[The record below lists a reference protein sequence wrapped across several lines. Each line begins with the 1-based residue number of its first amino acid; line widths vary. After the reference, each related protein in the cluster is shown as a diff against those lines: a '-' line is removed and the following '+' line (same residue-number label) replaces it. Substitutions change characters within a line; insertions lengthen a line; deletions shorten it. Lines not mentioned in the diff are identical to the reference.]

1 MVKAVFAGSFD
12 PPTNGH
18 LDIIKRASGLFESV
32 DVVVS
37 VNPEK
42 KTMFSEE
49 ERVEFLKDLIKPFKN
64 VSVHSYKGIIV
75 NYAKEVGAKVLVR
88 GVRSANDFGYE
99 FELALMN
106 QNLNPDIETVFL
118 QSKEK
123 YTTCLG
129 GIITILFIIF
139 ALIIGI
145 FNLIPFYNRK
155 NFTAYYYTLST
166 PQADMIS
173 FSESKTAMDLD
184 YIVGQRM
191 TEQQQINYLR

>member
-42 KTMFSEE
+42 HTMFTEE
-49 ERVEFLKDLIKPFKN
+49 ERVEFLRELIKPFKN

-123 YTTCLG
+123 YAIVKSSSIKQLAQFG
-129 GIITILFIIF
+129 GDISRMVPPSVAE
-139 ALIIGI
+139 AL
-145 FNLIPFYNRK
+145 
-155 NFTAYYYTLST
+155 
-166 PQADMIS
+166 
-173 FSESKTAMDLD
+173 SKK
-184 YIVGQRM
+184 YKQ
-191 TEQQQINYLR
+191 

>member
-12 PPTNGH
+12 PPTVGH
-18 LDIIKRASGLFESV
+18 LAIIKRASGLFESV

-42 KTMFSEE
+42 HTMFSEE
-49 ERVEFLKDLIKPFKN
+49 ERVQFLKELIKPFNN

-123 YTTCLG
+123 YAIVKSSSIKQLAQFG
-129 GIITILFIIF
+129 GDISRMVPPLVAE
-139 ALIIGI
+139 ALS
-145 FNLIPFYNRK
+145 NKYK
-155 NFTAYYYTLST
+155 S
-166 PQADMIS
+166 
-173 FSESKTAMDLD
+173 
-184 YIVGQRM
+184 
-191 TEQQQINYLR
+191 

>member
-42 KTMFSEE
+42 HTMFTEE
-49 ERVEFLKDLIKPFKN
+49 ERVEFLRELIKPFKN

-123 YTTCLG
+123 YTIVKSSSIKQLAQFG
-129 GIITILFIIF
+129 GNISRMVPPIVAE
-139 ALIIGI
+139 ALS
-145 FNLIPFYNRK
+145 NKYK
-155 NFTAYYYTLST
+155 
-166 PQADMIS
+166 D
-173 FSESKTAMDLD
+173 
-184 YIVGQRM
+184 
-191 TEQQQINYLR
+191 

>member
-18 LDIIKRASGLFESV
+18 LDIIKRASGLFENV

-42 KTMFSEE
+42 KTMFTEE
-49 ERVEFLKDLIKPFKN
+49 ERVQFLQDLIKPFKN

-123 YTTCLG
+123 YAIVKSSSIKQLAQFG
-129 GIITILFIIF
+129 GDISRMVPEIVEK
-139 ALIIGI
+139 AL
-145 FNLIPFYNRK
+145 REK
-155 NFTAYYYTLST
+155 YT
-166 PQADMIS
+166 
-173 FSESKTAMDLD
+173 
-184 YIVGQRM
+184 
-191 TEQQQINYLR
+191 N

>member
-42 KTMFSEE
+42 HTMFSEE
-49 ERVEFLKDLIKPFKN
+49 ERVQFLKELIEPFNN

-123 YTTCLG
+123 YAIVKSSSIKQLAQFG
-129 GIITILFIIF
+129 GDISRMVPPSVAE
-139 ALIIGI
+139 AL
-145 FNLIPFYNRK
+145 
-155 NFTAYYYTLST
+155 
-166 PQADMIS
+166 
-173 FSESKTAMDLD
+173 SKK
-184 YIVGQRM
+184 YKQ
-191 TEQQQINYLR
+191 

>member
-42 KTMFSEE
+42 HTMFSEE
-49 ERVEFLKDLIKPFKN
+49 ERVQFLKELIKPFNN

-123 YTTCLG
+123 YAIVKSSSIKQLAQFG
-129 GIITILFIIF
+129 GDISRMVPPSV
-139 ALIIGI
+139 AE
-145 FNLIPFYNRK
+145 
-155 NFTAYYYTLST
+155 TLSKKYK
-166 PQADMIS
+166 Q
-173 FSESKTAMDLD
+173 
-184 YIVGQRM
+184 
-191 TEQQQINYLR
+191 

>member
-42 KTMFSEE
+42 HTMFSEE
-49 ERVEFLKDLIKPFKN
+49 ERVQFLKELIKPFNN
-64 VSVHSYKGIIV
+64 VSVHPYKGIIV

-123 YTTCLG
+123 YAIVKSSSIKQLAQFG
-129 GIITILFIIF
+129 GDISRMVPPLVAE
-139 ALIIGI
+139 ALS
-145 FNLIPFYNRK
+145 NKYK
-155 NFTAYYYTLST
+155 S
-166 PQADMIS
+166 
-173 FSESKTAMDLD
+173 
-184 YIVGQRM
+184 
-191 TEQQQINYLR
+191 

>member
-42 KTMFSEE
+42 KTMFTEE
-49 ERVEFLKDLIKPFKN
+49 ERVQFLQDLIKPFKN

-123 YTTCLG
+123 YAIVKSSSIKQLAQFG
-129 GIITILFIIF
+129 GDISRMVPEIVEK
-139 ALIIGI
+139 AL
-145 FNLIPFYNRK
+145 REK
-155 NFTAYYYTLST
+155 YT
-166 PQADMIS
+166 
-173 FSESKTAMDLD
+173 
-184 YIVGQRM
+184 
-191 TEQQQINYLR
+191 N

>member
-49 ERVEFLKDLIKPFKN
+49 ERIQFLKELIKSFGN

-106 QNLNPDIETVFL
+106 QNLNPYIETVFL

-123 YTTCLG
+123 YAIVKSSSIKQLAQFG
-129 GIITILFIIF
+129 GDISRMVPAIVAD
-139 ALIIGI
+139 ALKKK
-145 FNLIPFYNRK
+145 Y
-155 NFTAYYYTLST
+155 
-166 PQADMIS
+166 
-173 FSESKTAMDLD
+173 E
-184 YIVGQRM
+184 
-191 TEQQQINYLR
+191 